1 MRRGLFLQIC
11 LPVLF
16 LIAALLAFSNN
27 LNSYFLSD
35 DFVQIGKV
43 LSGDFS
49 VVWGQAHGG
58 FFRPLFILSYIM
70 DSRVWA
76 ARPLGYHL
84 TNVAI
89 HALNSFFVFQVAR
102 QFLRHLPSPAQS
114 ATAASI
120 AAAAL
125 FLLHPSHTEAV
136 TWISG
141 RADLLATCFCLASLW
156 CFIVYATKGRTLFLV
171 LALICGAAALL
182 AKESAICL
190 PFLILIVGIY
200 LSRKRETLVAFG
212 TFAALL
218 ISFLLVRAFFIGS
231 FIGGYGAGQHLNFS
245 PRWIGERLLE
255 AEVRS
260 ISPTFPDAWASFL
273 FRPLQSPLFIF
284 IALATCGL
292 IAALV
297 VIRRKRYKRSERKP
311 QNKFLLVLY
320 ALFLISLLPAINLR
334 VNMHNSLGERF
345 LYLPTVFSSLMLS
358 YVSVLWIRKRG
369 LWLMILICALGFYGW
384 RLYVANTIWREAARM
399 TLSINQEL
407 AASGSTKRLAIL
419 NAPDNLRG
427 VPVFH
432 NGLPEMLQFFQ
443 VQRQTERIDILS
455 FQSLQSRFDEID
467 LRRLNDTLMLEPR
480 NRRDAFTRASS
491 AECLELVNQ
500 SEVHVQ
506 IRITTCSTPTEVYFF
521 SGGEMRRIAGAL
533 Q

>member
-1 MRRGLFLQIC
+1 MRPRLFLQIC

-49 VVWGQAHGG
+49 VVWGRAHGG
-58 FFRPLFILSYIM
+58 FFRPLFILSYIV
-70 DSRVWA
+70 DSRVWH

-84 TNVAI
+84 TNVVI
-89 HALNSFFVFQVAR
+89 HALNSFLVFQVGR
-102 QFLRHLPSPAQS
+102 QFLRHLASPAKS

-156 CFIVYATKGRTLFLV
+156 CFIVYATEGRASF
-171 LALICGAAALL
+171 LALAVICGAAALL

-190 PFLILIVGIY
+190 PFLILIVGLY
-200 LSRKRETLVAFG
+200 LSRKRETLLAFG
-212 TFAALL
+212 AFAALL
-218 ISFLLVRAFFIGS
+218 IAFLLMRAFFIGS

-260 ISPTFPDAWASFL
+260 ISPALPDAWSSFL

-292 IAALV
+292 IAVLV
-297 VIRRKRYKRSERKP
+297 VIRRKRYNRSERKA

-320 ALFLISLLPAINLR
+320 ALFLISLLPAINLQLN
-334 VNMHNSLGERF
+334 VYSSLGERF
-345 LYLPTVFSSLMLS
+345 LYLPTVFSCLMLS
-358 YVSVLWIRKRG
+358 YVSVVWIRKPK
-369 LWLMILICALGFYGW
+369 LWLIVLICALGFYGW
-384 RLYVANTIWREAARM
+384 RLYVANTMWREAARM
-399 TLSINQEL
+399 TLSIKQEL

-443 VQRQTERIDILS
+443 DQRQVERVDILS
-455 FQSLQSRFDEID
+455 FQSLQSRFDEVD
-467 LRRLNDTLMLEPR
+467 LRQLNDTLMLEPR
-480 NRRDAFTRASS
+480 NRRDTFTRSSS
-491 AECLELVNQ
+491 AECLELAGH
-500 SEVHVQ
+500 SEIHLQ
-506 IRITTCSTPTEVYFF
+506 IRMAPCSIQTDVYFF
-521 SGGEMRRIAGAL
+521 SGGQMQRIAGAT

>member
-1 MRRGLFLQIC
+1 MRPRLFPQIY

-58 FFRPLFILSYIM
+58 FFRPLFILSYIV
-70 DSRVWA
+70 DGRLWH

-84 TNVAI
+84 TNVVI
-89 HALNSFFVFQVAR
+89 HALNSFLVFQVAR
-102 QFLRHLPSPAQS
+102 QFLQHVASPAKS
-114 ATAASI
+114 ATAVSI
-120 AAAAL
+120 AAATL

-141 RADLLATCFCLASLW
+141 RADLLATCFCLASIW
-156 CFIVYATKGRTLFLV
+156 CFIVYARKGRSSFLA

-182 AKESAICL
+182 AKESTICL
-190 PFLILIVGIY
+190 PFLILIVGLY
-200 LSRKRETLVAFG
+200 LSRKRQTLVAFG
-212 TFAALL
+212 AFAAQL
-218 ISFLLVRAFFIGS
+218 IAFLLMRAFFIGS

-260 ISPTFPDAWASFL
+260 LSPALPDAWASFL
-273 FRPLQSPLFIF
+273 FRPLQSPLFIL

-297 VIRRKRYKRSERKP
+297 VIRRRRYQRSERKA

-320 ALFLISLLPAINLR
+320 ALFLISLLPAINLQLN
-334 VNMHNSLGERF
+334 VYSSLGERF
-345 LYLPTVFSSLMLS
+345 LYLPTVFSCLMLS
-358 YVSVLWIRKRG
+358 YVSVVWIRKPK
-369 LWLMILICALGFYGW
+369 LWLMILICVLGFYGW
-384 RLYVANTIWREAARM
+384 RLYVANMRWREAARM
-399 TLSINQEL
+399 TLSIKQEL
-407 AASGSTKRLAIL
+407 AASGSANRLAIL

-443 VQRQTERIDILS
+443 NQRQVERIDILS
-455 FQSLQSRFDEID
+455 FQSLQSRFDEVD
-467 LRRLNDTLMLEPR
+467 LRQSNDTVILEPR
-480 NRRDAFTRASS
+480 NRRDTFTRTSS
-491 AECLELVNQ
+491 AECLELVGQ
-500 SEVHVQ
+500 SEILLQ
-506 IRITTCSTPTEVYFF
+506 IRIAPCSTRTDVYFF
-521 SGGEMRRIAGAL
+521 SGAEMRRIADAA

>member
-1 MRRGLFLQIC
+1 MRRRLFLQIC
-11 LPVLF
+11 LAVLF

-49 VVWGQAHGG
+49 VVWGQSHGG
-58 FFRPLFILSYIM
+58 FFRPLFILSYIV
-70 DSRVWA
+70 DSRVWH
-76 ARPLGYHL
+76 ARPQGYHL

-89 HALNSFFVFQVAR
+89 HALNSFLVFQVAR
-102 QFLRHLPSPAQS
+102 QFLRHLASPANIS
-114 ATAASI
+114 TAMSI
-120 AAAAL
+120 AASTL

-141 RADLLATCFCLASLW
+141 RADLLATCLCLASLW
-156 CFIVYATKGRTLFLV
+156 CFMVYATGSRASF
-171 LALICGAAALL
+171 LALAVICCAAALL

-190 PFLILIVGIY
+190 PFLILIVGVY
-200 LSRKRETLVAFG
+200 LSRKRETLLAFG
-212 TFAALL
+212 ALTALL
-218 ISFLLVRAFFIGS
+218 IAFLLMRAFFIGS

-260 ISPTFPDAWASFL
+260 ISPALPDAWSSFL
-273 FRPLQSPLFIF
+273 FRPLQSPIFIF

-292 IAALV
+292 VAVLV
-297 VIRRKRYKRSERKP
+297 VIRRKRYHRSERKA

-320 ALFLISLLPAINLR
+320 ALFLVSLLPASNLR

-345 LYLPTVFSSLMLS
+345 LYLPTVFSCLMLS
-358 YVSVLWIRKRG
+358 YVSVVWIRKPRV
-369 LWLMILICALGFYGW
+369 WLIVLICALGFYGW
-384 RLYVANTIWREAARM
+384 RLYVANTMWREAARM
-399 TLSINQEL
+399 SFLITQEL
-407 AASGSTKRLAIL
+407 PGSGSTKRLAIL

-443 VQRQTERIDILS
+443 NQREVEQVDILS
-455 FQSLQSRFDEID
+455 FQSLQSRFDEVY
-467 LRRLNDTLMLEPR
+467 LRQSNDTLRLEHH
-480 NRRDAFTRASS
+480 RRDAFTRTSS
-491 AECLELVNQ
+491 AECLELVAQ
-500 SEVHVQ
+500 SEFHLQ
-506 IRITTCSTPTEVYFF
+506 IRMTPCASQTDVYFF
-521 SGGEMRRIAGAL
+521 SGGQMRRIAGAL